1 MSLVKRIKSVFN
13 VWYMDDGTLDGNA
26 DALLTDF
33 EIIVKE
39 AKNFGLTVSTSKCEL
54 ITDDDDIV
62 RQFRAVVPDINHVN
76 TSDAMLLGAPIGS
89 EQSVVEVLT
98 VKLHELRRLSVRISQ
113 FNAHD
118 ALFLLKNCFSIPKL
132 TYTLRSAPCYTQ
144 QLLSKYDDI
153 IRSTLQSILNISIP
167 DMTWAKLHCRCQRA
181 ALEYEKRPR

>member
-1 MSLVKRIKSVFN
+1 LVSQFP
-13 VWYMDDGTLDGNA
+13 
-26 DALLTDF
+26 
-33 EIIVKE
+33 
-39 AKNFGLTVSTSKCEL
+39 TSKCEL

-167 DMTWAKLHCRCQRA
+167 DMTWDQATLPVSKGGLGIRKATQV
-181 ALEYEKRPR
+181 ALPAFLSSATASQSLAVQLLPHRLRDMAVPVILFLQQQ